1 MRATKTPSVPALQRG
16 LAILERIANSRRG
29 LTFAQLARLFDFPK
43 SSVHTLVLTL
53 EREGYLQRD
62 DATGRYMTGRKL
74 VHIAGMTLDGLVV
87 RERAAPLLRTLVAE
101 TGMTAHLA
109 VLDRHEV
116 TVVAKVDRPGVHR
129 IATWVGK
136 RMDVHCTSLGK
147 CLVAYLPD
155 QQVDRL
161 ISRSRPAPPQRAHD
175 CLARAAE
182 AGARADARARLC
194 GGRRGRGAR
203 RPLRRRARLGQGR
216 PCGGRGERRRR
227 HRPDQRRHAHHDL
240 DAGDG
245 GRPRDSRR
253 SSATARMATRLC
265 GMGARVSTS
274 PGSERHRSQSR
285 RGVNERLHATPNPRC
300 GYVFRMSSQPLRYS
314 GRRMNGAASGALRA
328 RRFW

>member
-29 LTFAQLARLFDFPK
+29 LTFAQLARFFEFPK

-87 RERAAPLLRTLVAE
+87 RERAAPLLRTLVAD

-147 CLVAYLPD
+147 CLVAHLPD
-155 QQVDRL
+155 EQVDRL
-161 ISRSRPAPPQRAHD
+161 INDRGLLRHNEHTIVSPERLKQE
-175 CLARAAE
+175 LART
-182 AGARADARARLC
+182 RAIGYAVDDEEEEL
-194 GGRRGRGAR
+194 GGRCVGAPVWDRDGRVVAAVSVAGGIDQINADT
-203 RPLRRRARLGQGR
+203 LATIAAQVMAAAMAISKELGYRA
-216 PCGGRGERRRR
+216 GG
-227 HRPDQRRHAHHDL
+227 DAAHGV
-240 DAGDG
+240 AGVDEL
-245 GRPRDSRR
+245 
-253 SSATARMATRLC
+253 ATRHVESKRT
-265 GMGARVSTS
+265 A
-274 PGSERHRSQSR
+274 
-285 RGVNERLHATPNPRC
+285 
-300 GYVFRMSSQPLRYS
+300 
-314 GRRMNGAASGALRA
+314 
-328 RRFW
+328 

>member
-29 LTFAQLARLFDFPK
+29 LTFAQLARFFDFPK

-87 RERAAPLLRTLVAE
+87 RERAAPLLRTLVAD

-147 CLVAYLPD
+147 CLVAHLPD
-155 QQVDRL
+155 EQVDRL
-161 ISRSRPAPPQRAHD
+161 INDRGLLRHNEHTIVSPERLKQE
-175 CLARAAE
+175 LART
-182 AGARADARARLC
+182 RALGYAVDDEEEEL
-194 GGRRGRGAR
+194 GGRCVGAPVWDRDGRVVAAVSVAGGIDQITADT
-203 RPLRRRARLGQGR
+203 LATIAAQVMAAAMAISKELGYRAEGDAAHGVAGVDELGT
-216 PCGGRGERRRR
+216 R
-227 HRPDQRRHAHHDL
+227 HVESKR
-240 DAGDG
+240 
-245 GRPRDSRR
+245 
-253 SSATARMATRLC
+253 TA
-265 GMGARVSTS
+265 
-274 PGSERHRSQSR
+274 
-285 RGVNERLHATPNPRC
+285 
-300 GYVFRMSSQPLRYS
+300 
-314 GRRMNGAASGALRA
+314 
-328 RRFW
+328 

>member
-29 LTFAQLARLFDFPK
+29 LTFAQLARFFDFPK

-87 RERAAPLLRTLVAE
+87 RERAAPVLRALVAE

-109 VLDRHEV
+109 VLDRNEV

-147 CLVAYLPD
+147 CLIAYLPD
-155 QQVDRL
+155 EQVDRL
-161 ISRSRPAPPQRAHD
+161 ISDRGLLRHNEHTIVSPERLKQELARTRAHGYALD
-175 CLARAAE
+175 DEEEELGGRCIGAPVWDRDGRVVAAVSVAGGTDQINAETLAPISKQVLAAALAISKE
-182 AGARADARARLC
+182 LGYRADGDAALAD
-194 GGRRGRGAR
+194 GSAA
-203 RPLRRRARLGQGR
+203 L
-216 PCGGRGERRRR
+216 
-227 HRPDQRRHAHHDL
+227 DDL
-240 DAGDG
+240 ASTHVESK
-245 GRPRDSRR
+245 R
-253 SSATARMATRLC
+253 TA
-265 GMGARVSTS
+265 
-274 PGSERHRSQSR
+274 
-285 RGVNERLHATPNPRC
+285 
-300 GYVFRMSSQPLRYS
+300 
-314 GRRMNGAASGALRA
+314 
-328 RRFW
+328 

>member
-29 LTFAQLARLFDFPK
+29 LTFAQLARFFDFPK

-87 RERAAPLLRTLVAE
+87 RERAAPLLRTLVAD

-147 CLVAYLPD
+147 CLVAHLPD
-155 QQVDRL
+155 EQVDRL
-161 ISRSRPAPPQRAHD
+161 INDRGLLRHNEHTIVSPERLKQE
-175 CLARAAE
+175 LART
-182 AGARADARARLC
+182 RALGYAVDDEEEEL
-194 GGRRGRGAR
+194 GGRCVGAPVWDRDGRVVAAVSVAGGIDQINADT
-203 RPLRRRARLGQGR
+203 LATIAAQVMAAAMAISKELGYRAGGDSTHGVAGVDELGTGHVGSKR
-216 PCGGRGERRRR
+216 
-227 HRPDQRRHAHHDL
+227 
-240 DAGDG
+240 
-245 GRPRDSRR
+245 
-253 SSATARMATRLC
+253 TA
-265 GMGARVSTS
+265 
-274 PGSERHRSQSR
+274 
-285 RGVNERLHATPNPRC
+285 
-300 GYVFRMSSQPLRYS
+300 
-314 GRRMNGAASGALRA
+314 
-328 RRFW
+328 

>member
-29 LTFAQLARLFDFPK
+29 LTFAQLARFFDFPK

-87 RERAAPLLRTLVAE
+87 RERAAPLLRLLVAE

-116 TVVAKVDRPGVHR
+116 TIAAKVDRPGVHR

-147 CLVAYLPD
+147 CLIAYLPD
-155 QQVDRL
+155 DQVDRL
-161 ISRSRPAPPQRAHD
+161 IADRGLLRHNEHTIVSPERLKQE
-175 CLARAAE
+175 LART
-182 AGARADARARLC
+182 RALGYAVDDEEEEL
-194 GGRRGRGAR
+194 GGRCVGAPVWDRDGRVVAAVSVAGST
-203 RPLRRRARLGQGR
+203 
-216 PCGGRGERRRR
+216 
-227 HRPDQRRHAHHDL
+227 DQINADTL
-240 DAGDG
+240 TTIA
-245 GRPRDSRR
+245 SQV
-253 SSATARMATRLC
+253 
-265 GMGARVSTS
+265 MGAALAISK
-274 PGSERHRSQSR
+274 E
-285 RGVNERLHATPNPRC
+285 L
-300 GYVFRMSSQPLRYS
+300 GYRAEGAAAMADES
-314 GRRMNGAASGALRA
+314 GRRTVGSKRTA
-328 RRFW
+328 

>member
-29 LTFAQLARLFDFPK
+29 LTFAQLARFFDFPK

-87 RERAAPLLRTLVAE
+87 RERAAPLLRTLVAD

-147 CLVAYLPD
+147 CLVAHLPD
-155 QQVDRL
+155 EQVDRL
-161 ISRSRPAPPQRAHD
+161 INDRGLLRHNEHTIVSPERLKQE
-175 CLARAAE
+175 LART
-182 AGARADARARLC
+182 RALGYAVDDEEEEL
-194 GGRRGRGAR
+194 GGRCVGAPVWDRDGRVVAAVSVAGGIDQINADT
-203 RPLRRRARLGQGR
+203 LATIAAQVMAAAMAISKELCYRA
-216 PCGGRGERRRR
+216 
-227 HRPDQRRHAHHDL
+227 
-240 DAGDG
+240 AGDSTHG
-245 GRPRDSRR
+245 VAGVDELGTRHVESKR
-253 SSATARMATRLC
+253 TA
-265 GMGARVSTS
+265 
-274 PGSERHRSQSR
+274 
-285 RGVNERLHATPNPRC
+285 
-300 GYVFRMSSQPLRYS
+300 
-314 GRRMNGAASGALRA
+314 
-328 RRFW
+328 

>member
-29 LTFAQLARLFDFPK
+29 LTFAQLARFFDFPK

-87 RERAAPLLRTLVAE
+87 RERAAPLLRTLVAD

-116 TVVAKVDRPGVHR
+116 TVVAKVYRPGVHR

-147 CLVAYLPD
+147 CLVAHLPD
-155 QQVDRL
+155 EQVDRL
-161 ISRSRPAPPQRAHD
+161 INDRGLLRHNEHTIVSPERLKQE
-175 CLARAAE
+175 LART
-182 AGARADARARLC
+182 RALGYAVDDEEEEL
-194 GGRRGRGAR
+194 GGRCVGAPVWDRDGRVVAAVSVAGGIDQINADT
-203 RPLRRRARLGQGR
+203 LATIAAQVIAAAMAISKELGYRAGGDATHGVAGVDELGT
-216 PCGGRGERRRR
+216 R
-227 HRPDQRRHAHHDL
+227 HVASKR
-240 DAGDG
+240 
-245 GRPRDSRR
+245 
-253 SSATARMATRLC
+253 TA
-265 GMGARVSTS
+265 
-274 PGSERHRSQSR
+274 
-285 RGVNERLHATPNPRC
+285 
-300 GYVFRMSSQPLRYS
+300 
-314 GRRMNGAASGALRA
+314 
-328 RRFW
+328 

>member
-29 LTFAQLARLFDFPK
+29 LTFAQLARFFDFPK

-87 RERAAPLLRTLVAE
+87 RKRAAPAGYLHPSVPSDVVRERAAPLLRTLVAD

-155 QQVDRL
+155 EQVDRL
-161 ISRSRPAPPQRAHD
+161 ISDRGLLRHNEHTIVSPERLKQE
-175 CLARAAE
+175 LART
-182 AGARADARARLC
+182 RALGYAVDDEEEEL
-194 GGRRGRGAR
+194 GGRCVGAPVWDRDGRG
-203 RPLRRRARLGQGR
+203 
-216 PCGGRGERRRR
+216 
-227 HRPDQRRHAHHDL
+227 
-240 DAGDG
+240 AGDG
-245 GRPRDSRR
+245 GCPGDLEGARLSRR
-253 SSATARMATRLC
+253 RR
-265 GMGARVSTS
+265 
-274 PGSERHRSQSR
+274 PGSRECRPPRACRSSR
-285 RGVNERLHATPNPRC
+285 RVEAHRMTGRSEPERSVVEPEL
-300 GYVFRMSSQPLRYS
+300 
-314 GRRMNGAASGALRA
+314 
-328 RRFW
+328 

>member
-29 LTFAQLARLFDFPK
+29 LTFAQLARFFDFPK

-87 RERAAPLLRTLVAE
+87 RERAAPLLRTLVAD

-155 QQVDRL
+155 EQVDRL
-161 ISRSRPAPPQRAHD
+161 ISDRGLLRHNEHTIVSPERLKQE
-175 CLARAAE
+175 LART
-182 AGARADARARLC
+182 RALGYAVDDEEEEL
-194 GGRRGRGAR
+194 GGRCVGAPVWDRDGRVVAAVSVAGGIDQINADT
-203 RPLRRRARLGQGR
+203 LATIAAQVMAAAMAISKELGYRAVGDSTHGVAGVDELGT
-216 PCGGRGERRRR
+216 R
-227 HRPDQRRHAHHDL
+227 HVESKR
-240 DAGDG
+240 
-245 GRPRDSRR
+245 
-253 SSATARMATRLC
+253 TA
-265 GMGARVSTS
+265 
-274 PGSERHRSQSR
+274 
-285 RGVNERLHATPNPRC
+285 
-300 GYVFRMSSQPLRYS
+300 
-314 GRRMNGAASGALRA
+314 
-328 RRFW
+328 

>member
-29 LTFAQLARLFDFPK
+29 LTFAQLARFFDFPK

-87 RERAAPLLRTLVAE
+87 RERAAPLLRTLVAD

-155 QQVDRL
+155 EQVDRL
-161 ISRSRPAPPQRAHD
+161 ISDRGLLRHNEHTIVSPERLKQE
-175 CLARAAE
+175 LART
-182 AGARADARARLC
+182 RALGYAVDDEEEEL
-194 GGRRGRGAR
+194 GGRCVGAPVWDRDGRVVAAVSVAGGTDQINADTFATIAAQVMAAA
-203 RPLRRRARLGQGR
+203 LAISKELGYRA
-216 PCGGRGERRRR
+216 GGDPGHESAGLHELAAAHGESKR
-227 HRPDQRRHAHHDL
+227 
-240 DAGDG
+240 
-245 GRPRDSRR
+245 
-253 SSATARMATRLC
+253 TA
-265 GMGARVSTS
+265 
-274 PGSERHRSQSR
+274 
-285 RGVNERLHATPNPRC
+285 
-300 GYVFRMSSQPLRYS
+300 
-314 GRRMNGAASGALRA
+314 
-328 RRFW
+328 

>member
-29 LTFAQLARLFDFPK
+29 LTFAQLARFFDFPK

-87 RERAAPLLRTLVAE
+87 RERAAPLLRTLVAD

-147 CLVAYLPD
+147 CLVAHLPD
-155 QQVDRL
+155 EQVDRL
-161 ISRSRPAPPQRAHD
+161 INDRGLLRHNEHTIVSPERLKQE
-175 CLARAAE
+175 LART
-182 AGARADARARLC
+182 RALGYAVDDEEEEL
-194 GGRRGRGAR
+194 GGRCVGAPVWDRDGRVVAAVSVAGGIDQINADT
-203 RPLRRRARLGQGR
+203 LATIAAQVMAAAMAISKELGYRAGGDAAHGVAGVDELGT
-216 PCGGRGERRRR
+216 R
-227 HRPDQRRHAHHDL
+227 HVESKR
-240 DAGDG
+240 
-245 GRPRDSRR
+245 
-253 SSATARMATRLC
+253 TA
-265 GMGARVSTS
+265 
-274 PGSERHRSQSR
+274 
-285 RGVNERLHATPNPRC
+285 
-300 GYVFRMSSQPLRYS
+300 
-314 GRRMNGAASGALRA
+314 
-328 RRFW
+328 

>member
-29 LTFAQLARLFDFPK
+29 LTFAQLARFFDFPK

-87 RERAAPLLRTLVAE
+87 RERAAPLLRTLVAD

-147 CLVAYLPD
+147 CLVAHLPD
-155 QQVDRL
+155 EQVDRL
-161 ISRSRPAPPQRAHD
+161 INDRGLLRHNEHTIVSPERLKQELARTRAIGYAVDDEEEELGGRCVGAPVWDRDGRVVAAVSVAGGIDQINADTLATIAAQVMAAAMAISKELGYRPAGD
-175 CLARAAE
+175 STLE
-182 AGARADARARLC
+182 DG
-194 GGRRGRGAR
+194 
-203 RPLRRRARLGQGR
+203 
-216 PCGGRGERRRR
+216 
-227 HRPDQRRHAHHDL
+227 HASESK
-240 DAGDG
+240 
-245 GRPRDSRR
+245 R
-253 SSATARMATRLC
+253 TA
-265 GMGARVSTS
+265 
-274 PGSERHRSQSR
+274 
-285 RGVNERLHATPNPRC
+285 
-300 GYVFRMSSQPLRYS
+300 
-314 GRRMNGAASGALRA
+314 
-328 RRFW
+328 

>member
-29 LTFAQLARLFDFPK
+29 LTFAQLARFFDFPK

-87 RERAAPLLRTLVAE
+87 RERAAPLLRTLVAD

-147 CLVAYLPD
+147 CLVAHLPD
-155 QQVDRL
+155 EQVDRL
-161 ISRSRPAPPQRAHD
+161 INDRGLLRHNEHTIVSPERLKQE
-175 CLARAAE
+175 LART
-182 AGARADARARLC
+182 RAIGYAVDDEEEEL
-194 GGRRGRGAR
+194 GGRCVGAPVWDRDGRVVAAVSVAGGIDQINADT
-203 RPLRRRARLGQGR
+203 LATIAAQVMAAAMAISKELGYRAVGDSTHGVAGVDELGT
-216 PCGGRGERRRR
+216 R
-227 HRPDQRRHAHHDL
+227 HVESKR
-240 DAGDG
+240 
-245 GRPRDSRR
+245 
-253 SSATARMATRLC
+253 TA
-265 GMGARVSTS
+265 
-274 PGSERHRSQSR
+274 
-285 RGVNERLHATPNPRC
+285 
-300 GYVFRMSSQPLRYS
+300 
-314 GRRMNGAASGALRA
+314 
-328 RRFW
+328 

>member
-29 LTFAQLARLFDFPK
+29 LTFAQLARFFDFPK

-87 RERAAPLLRTLVAE
+87 RERAAPLLRTLVAD

-155 QQVDRL
+155 EQVDRL
-161 ISRSRPAPPQRAHD
+161 ISDRGLLRHNEHTIVSPERLKQE
-175 CLARAAE
+175 LART
-182 AGARADARARLC
+182 RALGYAVDDEEEEL
-194 GGRRGRGAR
+194 GGRCVGAPVWDRDGRVVAAVSVAGGTDQINADT
-203 RPLRRRARLGQGR
+203 LATIAAQVMAAALAISKELGYR
-216 PCGGRGERRRR
+216 TGGDPGHESAGLHELAATHGESKR
-227 HRPDQRRHAHHDL
+227 
-240 DAGDG
+240 
-245 GRPRDSRR
+245 
-253 SSATARMATRLC
+253 TA
-265 GMGARVSTS
+265 
-274 PGSERHRSQSR
+274 
-285 RGVNERLHATPNPRC
+285 
-300 GYVFRMSSQPLRYS
+300 
-314 GRRMNGAASGALRA
+314 
-328 RRFW
+328 